1 MNYVGE
7 NGADSAP
14 TSLKSEY
21 NFIELALHSGGC
33 TSVDPAS
40 HRSCTT
46 AAPFQG
52 GWGGGR
58 CAFPQVRKSSV
69 AQGPSN

>member
-1 MNYVGE
+1 MNYVGV

-33 TSVDPAS
+33 TSVDPTS
-40 HRSCTT
+40 HRSFVLQHLFNGAGAGGSCTL
-46 AAPFQG
+46 
-52 GWGGGR
+52 
-58 CAFPQVRKSSV
+58 PQVRDSPP
-69 AQGPSN
+69 A